1 MEIAIA
7 QPIASF
13 KEAALSTVFAEASE
27 LLLKKLPCPQSLLKL
42 VSILKQ
48 AMLDTT

>member
-13 KEAALSTVFAEASE
+13 KEGALSTAFAEASE
-27 LLLKKLPCPQSLLKL
+27 HPKARRVGYHMIPTPG
-42 VSILKQ
+42 
-48 AMLDTT
+48 T

>member
-13 KEAALSTVFAEASE
+13 KESALSTVFAEASE
-27 LLLKKLPCPQSLLKL
+27 HPKASHVGYHMIPTPG
-42 VSILKQ
+42 
-48 AMLDTT
+48 T